1 MTQVSK
7 ETEQRIG
14 EFRNLQNQLQ
24 MTLLQKQSVQAQLDE
39 IGEASEELKKSKGAV
54 YRSVGTL
61 LIASTREEAEKDL
74 AEKKEL
80 LGVRL
85 NVLTRQEEKL
95 RERLNELK
103 AKIEQALGGGA
114 AG

>member
-1 MTQVSK
+1 MQVSK
-7 ETEQRIG
+7 EMEQRIG

-39 IGEASEELKKSKGAV
+39 IAEAGEELKKTKGPI

-61 LIASTREEAEKDL
+61 LVASTKEEAEKDL

-85 NVLTRQEEKL
+85 NALTRQEEKL
-95 RERLNELK
+95 RERLNELR
-103 AKIEQALGGGA
+103 AEIEQALGSGA